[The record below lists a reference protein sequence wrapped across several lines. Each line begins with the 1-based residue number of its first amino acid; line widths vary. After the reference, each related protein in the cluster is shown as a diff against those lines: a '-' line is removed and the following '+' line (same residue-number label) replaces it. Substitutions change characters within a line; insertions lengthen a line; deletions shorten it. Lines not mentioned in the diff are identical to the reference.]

1 MNDPRHQQD
10 APTTR
15 LPRIDAPGA
24 PGPAD
29 APVPPGDRTP
39 PAGTEGDRTPTLLE
53 QMGGVPGIIASSV
66 PVAVFVVVNLI
77 AGLGP
82 ALWAALGAGAL
93 VLVWRLARRD
103 PIQPAISGL
112 LGVGIAA
119 LVARQTGE
127 ARGFY
132 LPGLLT
138 SAFFALAAIV
148 SMIARWPLAGV
159 IWNGINSRG
168 MEWRQNR
175 ALLRAY
181 TLATGIL
188 AVVFVSRVIVQ
199 GLLYDAN
206 AETWL
211 GIARLAMGYPLL
223 AVAILATVLIVRR
236 AEGGVPRS

>member
-1 MNDPRHQQD
+1 MSDSHHIDDRTGHRD

-15 LPRIDAPGA
+15 LPRVDAPGA
-24 PGPAD
+24 PEDETGPIGG
-29 APVPPGDRTP
+29 PVRDGEPDRM
-39 PAGTEGDRTPTLLE
+39 PTLME

-77 AGLGP
+77 GGLRAGLI
-82 ALWAALGAGAL
+82 AALVAGVA
-93 VLVWRLARRD
+93 VLVWRLVRKD

-112 LGVGIAA
+112 IGVGVCA

-132 LPGLLT
+132 LPGLLY
-138 SAFFALAAIV
+138 SAFLGLAALV
-148 SMIARWPLAGV
+148 SMVVRWPLAGV
-159 IWNGINSRG
+159 IWHGINSRG
-168 MEWRQNR
+168 MEWRNDP

-181 TLATGIL
+181 TLATGIW
-188 AVVFVSRVIVQ
+188 AFVFAARVVVQ

-211 GIARLAMGYPLL
+211 GVARLAMGYPLL
-223 AVAILATVLIVRR
+223 GLALLATVLIVRR
-236 AEGGVPRS
+236 APRP